1 MRKRTLAAIAATW
14 LVCGLSNAAEPSAA
28 AAGAS
33 AADLAVRAKLQQ
45 RVDEIA
51 ADSETYRR
59 GNLGSDPFS
68 GTGLLGLLS

>member
-1 MRKRTLAAIAATW
+1 MRKRTLVAIAATW

-28 AAGAS
+28 GAGAW

-51 ADSETYRR
+51 ADPETCRR
-59 GNLGSDPFS
+59 AMYEGELRA
-68 GTGLLGLLS
+68 TYLAHLE